1 MAIDIVLALCILQNM
16 KRVNF
21 YLSDTQIKELKK
33 VTKKAD
39 MNMSDFVRRAI
50 DEYLDKVKKRYNI
63 K

>member
-1 MAIDIVLALCILQNM
+1 M

>member
-1 MAIDIVLALCILQNM
+1 M

-21 YLSDTQIKELKK
+21 YLSDTQIKELQK

>member
-1 MAIDIVLALCILQNM
+1 M
-16 KRVNF
+16 KRINF
-21 YLSDTQIKELKK
+21 YLSDPQIKELQK

-50 DEYLDKVKKRYNI
+50 DEYLDKVKKRYKI